1 MLDQMVRTDEEDFN
15 KLLAFALDKK
25 PHTPLQLD
33 KPKIYKICQA
43 ASEYI
48 TLHVDLV
55 FEDFLTTYDEGNHQF
70 AVFLAKETDVTD
82 VYRFRLKP
90 RPSAKGTT
98 SKPFSQY
105 IHLCRLYAID
115 PEKKLMQWVY
125 YRPMKFTGNAS
136 DRALSMEMARQPS
149 SWLEDV
155 QSVKGKHAKWWSWS
169 AKENVGCW
177 EAAPKRKGDDRK
189 DDSKCFPSCLFTEVT
204 MKLNAIAI
212 SKWEAQEKAKAEKA
226 KKAAAV
232 AAQAKAAAATGRKRK
247 HAISAHR
254 EGRAVSL
261 CK

>member
-1 MLDQMVRTDEEDFN
+1 
-15 KLLAFALDKK
+15 
-25 PHTPLQLD
+25 
-33 KPKIYKICQA
+33 
-43 ASEYI
+43 
-48 TLHVDLV
+48 
-55 FEDFLTTYDEGNHQF
+55 
-70 AVFLAKETDVTD
+70 
-82 VYRFRLKP
+82 
-90 RPSAKGTT
+90 
-98 SKPFSQY
+98 
-105 IHLCRLYAID
+105 
-115 PEKKLMQWVY
+115 MQWVY

-247 HAISAHR
+247 QAISAAPR
-254 EGRAVSL
+254 GELFRGANNLPCRSDRVSRVRCTCRDSRVWPWTTL
-261 CK
+261 YRPTLLPTRMHATSAMIPTRPMSPQCLRRYH